1 MHFAE
6 KHTSV
11 YNVYMSSFTTADSKI
26 HILYLVKNAPGVS
39 YQMLLD
45 KCMESLYIDFFTFCE
60 VYNELIAGNLM
71 DKKEIDTGTG
81 EVVGNNETLS
91 ITKGGEAILEDV
103 ESTLNKQVLAYLKKA
118 ASELKE
124 AVEDTNSVKAFSEP
138 SGDNDNT
145 YTVSLS
151 STKGGRDFNASFKVS
166 SKEMADAVCRSW
178 RQRSGRISGVFID
191 ELLKM

>member
-1 MHFAE
+1 
-6 KHTSV
+6 
-11 YNVYMSSFTTADSKI
+11 MSSFTTADSKI

-71 DKKEIDTGTG
+71 DKTEADTGTG
-81 EVVGNNETLS
+81 EVVGINETLS
-91 ITKGGEAILEDV
+91 ITKSGEAILEDV

-118 ASELKE
+118 AAELKE
-124 AVEDTNSVKAFSEP
+124 AVDDTNSVKAFAEP
-138 SGDNDNT
+138 SKDNDGT

-151 STKGGRDFNASFKVS
+151 STKGGERDP
-166 SKEMADAVCRSW
+166 E
-178 RQRSGRISGVFID
+178 G
-191 ELLKM
+191 

>member
-11 YNVYMSSFTTADSKI
+11 YNVHMSSFTTADSKI

>member
-1 MHFAE
+1 
-6 KHTSV
+6 
-11 YNVYMSSFTTADSKI
+11 MSSFTTADSKI